1 MDNETQE
8 QIMNP
13 AQSQRSYVVTLFLAY
28 FLGIF
33 GIHRFYTGYVWI
45 GIAQLLTCGC
55 FGIWTVIDIISLT
68 LNKYK
73 DAQGKELSNYNQG
86 CALIILSVIIVL
98 FIFGGITGVLSF
110 FTGK

>member
-1 MDNETQE
+1 MENNTQE
-8 QIMNP
+8 EISTTN
-13 AQSQRSYVVTLFLAY
+13 QSQRSYVVTLFLAY

-33 GIHRFYTGYVWI
+33 GIHRFYTGYVLI
-45 GIAQLLTCGC
+45 GIIQLLTCGC
-55 FGIWTVIDIISLT
+55 FGLWTVIDIISLT

-73 DAQGKELSNYNQG
+73 DAQNKELSNYNQG
-86 CALIILSVIIVL
+86 CALIILSVIIIL

>member
-1 MDNETQE
+1 MDNEIQE
-8 QIMNP
+8 HLTP
-13 AQSQRSYVVTLFLAY
+13 ADQSQRSYVVTLFLAY

-33 GIHRFYTGYVWI
+33 GIHRFYTGYVLI
-45 GIAQLLTCGC
+45 GLVQLLTCGC
-55 FGIWTVIDIISLT
+55 FGLWTVIDIISLT

>member
-45 GIAQLLTCGC
+45 QRCTR
-55 FGIWTVIDIISLT
+55 
-68 LNKYK
+68 
-73 DAQGKELSNYNQG
+73 
-86 CALIILSVIIVL
+86 
-98 FIFGGITGVLSF
+98 
-110 FTGK
+110 